1 VSDLPLLSSLP
12 PVLDQRLKPIG
23 HLGLHLGLNL
33 LFFLF
38 ACGRLV
44 KFSGRISEFMTK
56 YASKRRIVALSL
68 TLALVLGFSFGLP
81 QAPAFAKLPSK
92 SAIKDARIL
101 LRNSL
106 PVENESLR
114 SAQKLLEEMPRQA
127 NLKRWKNLSKDI
139 DVVTQTL
146 NQGKNQILAETPA
159 NRLDSTTEAFNSLSS
174 ALVPLQESITAKD
187 RNSVKPLSE
196 KALDYIGVI
205 ESNLVKAFP
214 FTIPAKYA
222 GLPQLK
228 GRALVEITTTQ
239 GSFIIT
245 VDGYSSPLNSGKF
258 VSLVKQGFYDNLPF
272 SRADE
277 HYYLQT
283 GDPDGPADGDVDPAT
298 GKNRTVPLEVRIPG
312 QTAPIYGSTLEELGY
327 DRVLPVLPFSAYGTV
342 AMARSNDDPNSGSSQ
357 FFIYLFESELTPAG
371 LNLLDGNYSV
381 FGYVTEGQDVL
392 YKLRL
397 EDKVLSARLISGGEN
412 LVE

>member
-1 VSDLPLLSSLP
+1 M
-12 PVLDQRLKPIG
+12 
-23 HLGLHLGLNL
+23 HLVLNL

-38 ACGRLV
+38 ACSRLV
-44 KFSGRISEFMTK
+44 KFSGRITQFMAK
-56 YASKRRIVALSL
+56 YASPRQVIALGLSL
-68 TLALVLGFSFGLP
+68 ALMLGFSLGLP
-81 QAPAFAKLPSK
+81 QEQALAKLPSK

-106 PVENESLR
+106 PIENDALR

-139 DVVTQTL
+139 EVVAQAL
-146 NQGKNQILAETPA
+146 NQGKKQVLADTPLD
-159 NRLDSTTEAFNSLSS
+159 RLESTTEAFKSLSS

-196 KALDYIGVI
+196 KALDYIAVI
-205 ESNLVKAFP
+205 ESNLVKTFP
-214 FTIPAKYA
+214 FTVPAKYA
-222 GLPQLK
+222 TLPQLK

-245 VDGYSSPLNSGKF
+245 LDGYSAPLNAGKF

-283 GDPDGPADGDVDPAT
+283 GDPDGPADGDVDPTT
-298 GKNRTVPLEVRIPG
+298 GKNRTVPLEIRIPG
-312 QTAPIYGSTLEELGY
+312 QVAPIYGSTLEELGY

-342 AMARSNDDPNSGSSQ
+342 AMARSSDDPNSGSSQ

-371 LNLLDGNYSV
+371 LNLLDGNYTV
-381 FGYVTEGQDVL
+381 FGYVTEGQDIL

-397 EDKVLSARLISGGEN
+397 EDQVLSARLISGGEN